1 MPDDVWP
8 EPAYVVRTKRLEL
21 RCYER
26 SDVATVHEVILDNTE
41 ALRPWMPWIQHEPM
55 SLEERGE
62 LLRAFRARFDSGE
75 DFIYGVFDRD
85 GGAYIGGCGLHPRVG
100 ARALEIGYWIAEDRW
115 GQGLATEL
123 AAALTRVGFER
134 MEAERMEIR
143 VVPHNTRSLAVPR
156 KLGYTRKVPC
166 AASSTARATAGTT
179 WWSSGCCS
187 TSSTRA
193 RPRTRPSSWRV
204 PTRCVSWC

>member
-62 LLRAFRARFDSGE
+62 LLRAFRARFDAGE

-156 KLGYTRKVPC
+156 KLGYTRE
-166 AASSTARATAGTT
+166 GTLR
-179 WWSSGCCS
+179 GVLD
-187 TSSTRA
+187 RA
-193 RPRTRPSSWRV
+193 RDGRDDLVVFGMLLDELDESPAAYAPIELEGFL
-204 PTRCVSWC
+204 PDA